1 MDALTKN
8 KVRVDALYSIPSFV
22 FVKKG
27 NHPSGIQISISD
39 YEYAINDQWDLLIC
53 TEENE
58 NLKKIRDKLSDL
70 WNTPGKQFIGSP
82 SDYKIALYVD
92 RKKSNISQTMSTL
105 RLQIEHLNE
114 YLSGPTLIPTS
125 EDLYIKNKDKKEIR
139 KKLSNMIDGIRL
151 SEGLISKRWT
161 VYKSNVRRSI
171 GLYLWDRVNI
181 FNIPQKSRRTHI
193 IELIHKIKS
202 EDPETLNL
210 YLGNFN
216 EYNSDKETTKYGDLA
231 KYQETVIREMD
242 ADYYLTDYCIKN
254 HEYLTP
260 YDVKTRG

>member
-1 MDALTKN
+1 
-8 KVRVDALYSIPSFV
+8 
-22 FVKKG
+22 
-27 NHPSGIQISISD
+27 
-39 YEYAINDQWDLLIC
+39 
-53 TEENE
+53 
-58 NLKKIRDKLSDL
+58 
-70 WNTPGKQFIGSP
+70 
-82 SDYKIALYVD
+82 
-92 RKKSNISQTMSTL
+92 MSTL

-231 KYQETVIREMD
+231 EYQETVIREMD
-242 ADYYLTDYCIKN
+242 ADYDLTDHCIKN